1 MRAVLQR
8 VARAEVSVNG
18 ERVASI
24 GRGYLVL
31 LGVTHTDDES
41 DARYI
46 ADKIASLRLFED
58 EAGKINLGIT
68 NIGGEVL
75 VVSQFTLY
83 ADCRKGRR
91 PSFTDAA
98 PPEMADRLY
107 QRVAEMLRE
116 AGLPV
121 QTGVF
126 GAHMQVALVNDGP
139 VTILLDSQKVF

>member
-8 VARAEVSVNG
+8 VSRAEVTVDG

-68 NIGGEVL
+68 DIGGEVL
-75 VVSQFTLY
+75 LVSQFTLY

-116 AGLPV
+116 ADLPV

-139 VTILLDSQKVF
+139 VTILLDSGKTV